1 MIWRVVKDSLLIGRY
16 NTAAA
21 AAGKSAKPPAKRKIV
36 AFDFVRLWLML
47 S

>member
-16 NTAAA
+16 NTAA